1 MCCIDQ
7 SLGVRVISWQ
17 QFPFEKFSLIGTNK
31 ATTWLSLGSHQ
42 TCHSTV
48 TLTATFTTVPY
59 TLTAGRNTPPP
70 NIYLLNWAIWTHA
83 CNEKMGLLQICTWKK
98 ILYRMCCGDTLWLVA
113 TMQQL
118 PLQVFYRGLEW
129 IRFPQMRHH
138 AKKSA
143 QFTWLYKPF
152 LLWNWTTAEC
162 CPGQLTVTSVM
173 YFMSP
178 PQDLHP
184 SWQQLSSPSLFPLGV
199 ILVSEI

>member
-70 NIYLLNWAIWTHA
+70 QHLLVELSHLNT
-83 CNEKMGLLQICTWKK
+83 CLQWKD
-98 ILYRMCCGDTLWLVA
+98 GLVA
-113 TMQQL
+113 NMHIKEN
-118 PLQVFYRGLEW
+118 PLQDVLWWYSLTGC
-129 IRFPQMRHH
+129 HH
-138 AKKSA
+138 AAAPTASVLQGVGMDQVSPDEAPCQKKALNLLGSTNIFSYEIEQQQSA
-143 QFTWLYKPF
+143 AQDNWQSP
-152 LLWNWTTAEC
+152 LWC
-162 CPGQLTVTSVM
+162 TSCRHRKTNTRADSN
-173 YFMSP
+173 SP
-178 PQDLHP
+178 VHHC
-184 SWQQLSSPSLFPLGV
+184 SH
-199 ILVSEI
+199 